1 MLNILVNNFPEL
13 MSGLGYTLMS
23 SLIALVGSLIIGTAF
38 ALMEISTHR
47 WVSVIGNIYVE
58 VVRNIPLLVITM
70 AFYVIVPQ
78 YIAQIDGFT
87 AGTIGLTIYTSA
99 FIAETVRAGIQSV
112 AVGQMEG
119 ARSVGMTY
127 SQAMI
132 QIIFPQAFKIVIPPL
147 GNQFINL
154 VKNSS
159 ILAFVA
165 GFDLMYQGKIIA
177 NATFNTFDTYLAV
190 GVLYL
195 ILTMP
200 LSYFMRYLEKKMG
213 GCLKEAKS
221 CKTLLM
227 RIHMSISLICCKASG

>member
-1 MLNILVNNFPEL
+1 MFTILIQHLPTL
-13 MSGLGYTLMS
+13 LSGLGYTLAS
-23 SLIALVGSLIIGTAF
+23 SIIALIGSLIIGTAF
-38 ALMEISTHR
+38 ALMELSSHR
-47 WVSVIGNIYVE
+47 ALSVIGHIYVE

-70 AFYVIVPQ
+70 AFYVIVPA
-78 YIAQIDGFT
+78 YVAQIDGFT

-99 FIAETVRAGIQSV
+99 FIAETIRAGIQSV

-127 SQAMI
+127 TQAMVN
-132 QIIFPQAFKIVIPPL
+132 IIFPQAIKIVIPPL

-177 NATFNTFDTYLAV
+177 NETFNTFDTYLAV
-190 GVLYL
+190 GLLYL

-200 LSYFMRYLEKKMG
+200 LSYFMRYLEKKWNVD
-213 GCLKEAKS
+213 
-221 CKTLLM
+221 
-227 RIHMSISLICCKASG
+227 